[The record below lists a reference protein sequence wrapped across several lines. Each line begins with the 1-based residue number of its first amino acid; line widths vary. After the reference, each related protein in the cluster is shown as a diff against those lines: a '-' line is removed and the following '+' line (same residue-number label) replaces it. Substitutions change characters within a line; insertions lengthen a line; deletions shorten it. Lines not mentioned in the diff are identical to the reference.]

1 VPVNWIGR
9 VSGASL
15 SNDRCVRPDLVVVTG
30 VRLERTTQGCL
41 THDHNVVEA
50 LAPDRSDEPFNMAI
64 LPRRAWRG
72 RMVPNPHGLQSATDD
87 CPVRP
92 VAIPKQMARCLIP
105 GECLG
110 DLVRDPFGSRVRGD
124 VGPHRASPVQPHD
137 HDAIE
142 KLKAYG
148 RHDEQ
153 VDRADVRRMVT
164 EESLPGLRPPSPLLA
179 MYLAT
184 VDCAT

>member
-1 VPVNWIGR
+1 MTTMWSRHSRRIDPMSRSTWPFCHGER
-9 VSGASL
+9 GAVGWS
-15 SNDRCVRPDLVVVTG
+15 R
-30 VRLERTTQGCL
+30 
-41 THDHNVVEA
+41 
-50 LAPDRSDEPFNMAI
+50 I
-64 LPRRAWRG
+64 
-72 RMVPNPHGLQSATDD
+72 PHGLQSATDD

-148 RHDEQ
+148 RHDKQ